1 MIKEQML
8 VTNPDRISSRPI
20 RDRGR
25 LSMIAHALRE
35 RPLARHRIDPS
46 SHLVELIEATTDFVF
61 TANEEG
67 HLLYCNPTTQRIL
80 GIGGEDISKVH
91 LADLYPAQAR
101 THILGEGIF
110 SAILDGV
117 WSDET
122 ALVTRAGR
130 EIPVSQVIVAPLA
143 TDGRCEFLSVIAR
156 DISEKRQAEMALR
169 ESERFYRR
177 MVEAANIGIWIIDPH
192 NRTRFV
198 NPRMAKLLNCK
209 ADEIVGKPI
218 ASFMDAEGIALA
230 EAQREAIRRGVEE
243 SQDYKLRR
251 QDGAELWVRLSTSPL
266 FDEQEEFLGTLALVT
281 ECTELKRRIELAEQ
295 WVGVR

>member
-1 MIKEQML
+1 MIKEQVL
-8 VTNPDRISSRPI
+8 VVDHKGISSQPT
-20 RDRGR
+20 RDRGFLR
-25 LSMIAHALRE
+25 MIGDALKE
-35 RPLARHRIDPS
+35 RPSARRPADVQ
-46 SHLVELIEATTDFVF
+46 SHLMEIIEATTDFVF
-61 TANEEG
+61 TADEEG
-67 HLLYCNPTTQRIL
+67 HLLYCNPTTQKIL
-80 GIGGEDISKVH
+80 GIGEGDISKVH

-117 WSDET
+117 WSGET

-143 TDGRCEFLSVIAR
+143 TDERCEFLSLIAR
-156 DISEKRQAEMALR
+156 DISQKKQAEMALQ
-169 ESERFYRR
+169 ESERFYRSL
-177 MVEAANIGIWIIDPH
+177 VEAANLGIWIIDSE

-198 NPRMAKLLNCK
+198 NPKMAKVLGCT
-209 ADEIVGKPI
+209 ADEIIGKPI
-218 ASFMDAEGIALA
+218 VSFMDAEGIALA

-266 FDEQEEFLGTLALVT
+266 FDEQEQFIGTLAMVT
-281 ECTELKRRIELAEQ
+281 ECAGLKRRIESAEQ
-295 WVGVR
+295 WVGIR

>member
-1 MIKEQML
+1 MIKEQIL
-8 VTNPDRISSRPI
+8 VVDHKGISSQPT
-20 RDRGR
+20 RDRGLLR
-25 LSMIAHALRE
+25 MIGDALKE
-35 RPLARHRIDPS
+35 RPSARHPADEW
-46 SHLVELIEATTDFVF
+46 SHLVEIIEATTDFVF
-61 TANEEG
+61 TADEQG
-67 HLLYCNPTTQRIL
+67 HLLYCNRTSRRIL
-80 GIGGEDISKVH
+80 GIGEADVSKTH
-91 LADLYPAQAR
+91 LADLYPVQAR
-101 THILGEGIF
+101 PHILGEGIF

-117 WSDET
+117 WSGET

-130 EIPVSQVIVAPLA
+130 ELPVSQVIVAPLA
-143 TDGRCEFLSVIAR
+143 TEGRREFLSIIAR
-156 DISEKRQAEMALR
+156 DISEQKQAEMALV

-177 MVEAANIGIWIIDPH
+177 MVEAANLGIWIIDSE

-198 NPRMAKLLNCK
+198 NARMAKLLNCK

-218 ASFMDAEGIALA
+218 ASFMDEEGFALA

-251 QDGAELWVRLSTSPL
+251 QDGAEVWVRLSTSPL
-266 FDEQEEFLGTLALVT
+266 FDEQEQFLGTLALVT

>member
-1 MIKEQML
+1 MIKEQVL
-8 VTNPDRISSRPI
+8 VVDHKGISSQPT
-20 RDRGR
+20 RDRGFLR
-25 LSMIAHALRE
+25 MIGDALKE
-35 RPLARHRIDPS
+35 RPSARRPADVQ
-46 SHLVELIEATTDFVF
+46 SHLMEIIEATTDFVF
-61 TANEEG
+61 TADEEG
-67 HLLYCNPTTQRIL
+67 HLLYCNPTTQKIL
-80 GIGGEDISKVH
+80 GVGEGDISKVH

-117 WSDET
+117 WSGET

-143 TDGRCEFLSVIAR
+143 TDERCEFLYLIAR
-156 DISEKRQAEMALR
+156 DISGKKQAEMALQ

-177 MVEAANIGIWIIDPH
+177 MVEAANLGIWIIDSE
-192 NRTRFV
+192 NRTSFV
-198 NPRMAKLLNCK
+198 NPKMAKLLGCK

-218 ASFMDAEGIALA
+218 LSFMDAEGIALA

-251 QDGAELWVRLSTSPL
+251 LDGAEFWVRLSTSPL
-266 FDEQEEFLGTLALVT
+266 FDEQEQFIGTLAMVM
-281 ECTELKRRIELAEQ
+281 ECAGLKRRIGLAEQ